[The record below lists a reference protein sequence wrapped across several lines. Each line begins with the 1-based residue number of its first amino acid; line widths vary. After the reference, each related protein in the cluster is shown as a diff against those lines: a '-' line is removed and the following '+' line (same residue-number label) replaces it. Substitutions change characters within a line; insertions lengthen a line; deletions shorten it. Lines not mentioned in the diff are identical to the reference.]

1 MRATHPIVRT
11 HAQLVVCVAEADSGR
26 QATVLEVA
34 RQAVN
39 SLRLA
44 VGMDTVEVGVG
55 KVTPIFVIAMESME

>member
-1 MRATHPIVRT
+1 MRVTRPIVQT
-11 HAQLVVCVAEADSGR
+11 HEQLVVCVAEADSGR

-39 SLRLA
+39 SLHLA
-44 VGMDTVEVGVG
+44 VDMATVGVGVG

>member
-1 MRATHPIVRT
+1 MRVTRPIVQT
-11 HAQLVVCVAEADSGR
+11 HAQLVVCVAEADSGL

-44 VGMDTVEVGVG
+44 VDMATVEVGVG

>member
-11 HAQLVVCVAEADSGR
+11 HALLVVCVAEADSGR

-55 KVTPIFVIAMESME
+55 KVRPIFVTAMESME